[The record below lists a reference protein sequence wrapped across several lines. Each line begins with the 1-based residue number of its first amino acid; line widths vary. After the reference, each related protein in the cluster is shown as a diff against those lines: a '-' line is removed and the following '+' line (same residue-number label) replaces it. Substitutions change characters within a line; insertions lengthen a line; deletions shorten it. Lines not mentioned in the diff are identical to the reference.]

1 VNLWLWRQPARVYGF
16 RVDEIGRAEPIRY
29 NLNDYTPREAEIVA
43 ALNQWATDRFR
54 LIKPIIAVNFKE
66 NYRFLDARLARQL
79 TISDAEVVAKI
90 QSGNIGEQDVKINGV
105 SFRAFDATKRP
116 DGTVG
121 SGECVIDM
129 YKLYNIVGSGAKE
142 HWLLTLRYDLNPAAA
157 AQQDQAYQVAN
168 PLGLRI
174 VWFHEDRVAN

>member
-1 VNLWLWRQPARVYGF
+1 M
-16 RVDEIGRAEPIRY
+16 
-29 NLNDYTPREAEIVA
+29 
-43 ALNQWATDRFR
+43 
-54 LIKPIIAVNFKE
+54 NFKE

-105 SFRAFDATKRP
+105 SFRQFDTTKRP